1 MAALATLLLS
11 DQLAWALMVV
21 QTACISLA
29 EGYIASTGSPSSPL
43 AQHCSAKS
51 SGGEQTLSSTQSRRR
66 GEDRDIGMFQ
76 KKGLD
81 TPGTRMVDTIMHAQ
95 SLATVI
101 DCAWRRGAVRWGGSF
116 PAPAPAPA
124 PAPDPVLLAE
134 TSLRTSGRRSS
145 WCCTEARSS
154 SAG

>member
-66 GEDRDIGMFQ
+66 GEDRDIGLFQ

-81 TPGTRMVDTIMHAQ
+81 TPGTIMHAQ
-95 SLATVI
+95 SPVI
-101 DCAWRRGAVRWGGSF
+101 DCAW
-116 PAPAPAPA
+116 P
-124 PAPDPVLLAE
+124 
-134 TSLRTSGRRSS
+134 RRSPVGRVLP
-145 WCCTEARSS
+145 CACACACACARP
-154 SAG
+154 GTVGRNFTTY